1 MPSHSNEI
9 RNCEAAELG
18 KEHICKGNGVTKLIS
33 QSADAKGSPIVRM
46 NIPSHLFYN
55 SAKPNTSKTRN
66 NTMKRG
72 KGISGD
78 RHPENSAEVARAGLT
93 AMEREI
99 HVNINIDSGRAAPS
113 EDAG

>member
-18 KEHICKGNGVTKLIS
+18 KEHICKGNGVAKLIS
-33 QSADAKGSPIVRM
+33 QNAYAKGSPIVRM

-55 SAKPNTSKTRN
+55 SAKPNPSKTRN
-66 NTMKRG
+66 MKRG

-99 HVNINIDSGRAAPS
+99 HININTDSGRTAPS